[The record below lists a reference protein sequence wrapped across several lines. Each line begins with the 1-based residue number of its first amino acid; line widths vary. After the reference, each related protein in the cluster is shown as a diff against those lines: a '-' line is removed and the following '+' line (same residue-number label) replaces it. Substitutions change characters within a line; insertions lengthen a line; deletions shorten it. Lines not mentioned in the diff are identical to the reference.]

1 MALKATISKAEL
13 NIADMNRNYY
23 HSHHLTLAQH
33 PSETD
38 ERMMMRLVAF
48 ALNASADLSFT
59 RGLST
64 DDEPE
69 IWLKDLTDRILL
81 WIELGQPDEKRIK
94 KACSRSDQVIVY
106 TYQSRSAQPWW
117 QKIAPALRRFDNLQ
131 VVELTTISDVQIG
144 SLAQRGMQLQCNIQD
159 SAIYV
164 SSANAE
170 VELGL
175 NKLM

>member
-23 HSHHLTLAQH
+23 HSHQFTLAQH

-69 IWLKDLTDRILL
+69 IWLKDLTDHILL

-159 SAIYV
+159 SAIY
-164 SSANAE
+164 SNPTQ
-170 VELGL
+170 LRR
-175 NKLM
+175 